1 MHRWCRGTL
10 LGLLALLIL
19 VIGIVVFVDPYEIY
33 HKALFYIP
41 TFRSETQSYS
51 NAGVAKSFSYD
62 SVIIGS
68 SVTENSKPS
77 LYEAALGGS
86 FVKLCMNGGTA
97 MDHAKMLDI
106 AFRRHTIRRVV
117 YGVDVFAYPV
127 YWTNQKMRTPDYL
140 YDENIL
146 NDVSY
151 WFNQDI
157 IFKEI
162 PNAFRN
168 IGQGDEA
175 NIRDWMY
182 AWDPPELPSPSDLQV
197 VVKDPLPAQHAS
209 RMELIDMNI
218 EHNLVRF
225 IEAHPETQFDLF
237 FPPYALSYWRNQMN
251 HGDFEADAECRNRI
265 IEAVIGYPN
274 VRIYDFALKLD
285 WITEYAHY
293 YDYRHYT
300 SVVND
305 AMAQA
310 IADGVMRIDSIEE
323 GHNNTDQ
330 LRALAL
336 DSSVP

>member
-1 MHRWCRGTL
+1 MRRWCRGTILGILISL
-10 LGLLALLIL
+10 LL
-19 VIGIVVFVDPYEIY
+19 VIGIVVLVDPYEIY

-68 SVTENSKPS
+68 SVTENSRPS
-77 LYEAALGGS
+77 LYEEALGGS

-97 MDHAKMLDI
+97 MDHAKMLEI
-106 AFRRHTIRRVV
+106 AFRRHAVRRVV

-127 YWTNQKMRTPDYL
+127 YWTNQKMNTPDYL
-140 YDENIL
+140 YDENVL

-157 IFKEI
+157 LFKEI
-162 PNAFRN
+162 PNAIRN
-168 IGQGDEA
+168 IGKGNEA
-175 NIRDWMY
+175 SIRDWMY
-182 AWDPPELPSPSDLQV
+182 TWDPPEMPDPASLQV
-197 VVKDPLPAQHAS
+197 TVAEPPPAQRAS

-218 EHNLVRF
+218 EHNLVSF
-225 IEAHPETQFDLF
+225 IEAHPETTFELF

-251 HGDFEADAECRNRI
+251 NGTFEADMECRNRI
-265 IEAVIGYPN
+265 LEAVIDYPN
-274 VRIYDFALKLD
+274 VNFYDFALKVD
-285 WITEYAHY
+285 WITDYSHY

-310 IADGVMRIDSIEE
+310 IADGEMRISSIEE
-323 GHNNTDQ
+323 GYANTDR
-330 LRALAL
+330 LRVLVL
-336 DSSVP
+336 DRSVP